1 MFERFLYIGN
11 IRSLSKVI
19 RAFGLFPQQ
28 GSQMK
33 KYAPDLYEA
42 CQYISSNDQSK
53 YDQFGK
59 ILSAM
64 KTLSKFSSNMNRI
77 VKKDEFDP
85 TLHFNSIIPFW
96 TLSMICYI
104 RASVNNLGEFPLLR
118 GGTYV
123 GSKKASKNACIELQR
138 PQIGEDGTMSKQ
150 IHKVTKMRDMVLVS
164 CLKQPN
170 IFVREVIAFFSFS
183 MERLREFYQ

>member
-1 MFERFLYIGN
+1 MTNFAGTDRGSKTIFERFLYIGN

-19 RAFGLFPQQ
+19 RAFGLFSQQ

-42 CQYISSNDQSK
+42 CQHISSNDQSK
-53 YDQFGK
+53 YDHFGK
-59 ILSAM
+59 ILSAK

-104 RASVNNLGEFPLLR
+104 RASVENLGEFQLLR

-123 GSKKASKNACIELQR
+123 GSKTVSKNACIGLQR
-138 PQIGEDGTMSKQ
+138 PQI
-150 IHKVTKMRDMVLVS
+150 
-164 CLKQPN
+164 
-170 IFVREVIAFFSFS
+170 
-183 MERLREFYQ
+183 